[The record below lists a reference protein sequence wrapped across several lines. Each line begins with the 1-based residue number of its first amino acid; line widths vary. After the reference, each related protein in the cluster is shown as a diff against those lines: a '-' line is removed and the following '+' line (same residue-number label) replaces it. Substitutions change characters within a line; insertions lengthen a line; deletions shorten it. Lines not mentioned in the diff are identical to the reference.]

1 MICACCVTTPSSA
14 ARPAAVSGLQKCA
27 LAADSDADGATP
39 SADAKDSSG
48 TR

>member
-1 MICACCVTTPSSA
+1 MIYACCVTTPSSA
-14 ARPAAVSGLQKCA
+14 ARPAAVSGFQKCA